1 MHVSIAT
8 NIAGSLSIVGS
19 IHKIWIDLSLL
30 VNNIRIENDPKR
42 RFYFRFSSYL
52 YTNLPLPP
60 LGVSANDKS
69 CAMADVSCNKWLSSQ
84 W

>member
-30 VNNIRIENDPKR
+30 VNNI
-42 RFYFRFSSYL
+42 
-52 YTNLPLPP
+52 
-60 LGVSANDKS
+60 
-69 CAMADVSCNKWLSSQ
+69 
-84 W
+84 